1 MDIAP
6 LPVGIDGRYREA
18 RVRTSGNSDWARSYL
33 IVSLLVLIGVFLIG
47 CEQLA
52 PAPAP
57 TPPEEAVPA
66 EPAAP
71 AQPAPPAVEV
81 AVPAEAVPA
90 IPPEVEQFAAEWPMA
105 NRDYANTRATFDST
119 IDSSNVDQLGVAW
132 TMEIPGLG
140 SFGAAATAPLIADG
154 TVYFQDLA
162 SNVFALDLE
171 SGVIQWSAYYTEAV
185 VGPNG
190 PALGWGKLFVQGG
203 ERALRALDMAT
214 GEQLW
219 SVQLGGAAGAH
230 QPYVYG
236 GYVLTGIQ
244 AGTVE
249 AGLPGEVVSSRGYQ
263 GGASGIVYGV
273 DQATGEIRW
282 GFQTVEEG
290 FWGNPEVNSGGG
302 IWYPPAIDVETGLT
316 FWGTGNPAPFPG
328 TVEWPNATSRPGPN
342 LYTNAIIALAYD
354 TGEFIWYN
362 QVKPFDLFDLDFQ
375 LSPILATIQHEGQE
389 QTVAISAGKLG
400 RVLAFDR
407 QTGETVWDTWV
418 GIHQNDELQEIPLGE
433 EIIVYP
439 GVLGGVE
446 TPMAL
451 ADGVVYA
458 TVNNLPTPYTAT
470 AFEAEDGTEAVGNV
484 EARTIFEDGTSEV
497 VAIDA
502 NTGEILWVTEM
513 DNPNFGGATVV
524 NDLVFTSTYDGIIYA
539 LAREDGAIVWSLA
552 IPGGINA
559 WPSVAGDTILFPV
572 GIASPPMLVA
582 LRLGAPGTL
591 PAPQVE

>member
-1 MDIAP
+1 MGNAP
-6 LPVGIDGRYREA
+6 HPAGTDRPSRA
-18 RVRTSGNSDWARSYL
+18 AKAMKSWRSSWASACF
-33 IVSLLVLIGVFLIG
+33 VAGVLVLLGLFLVG
-47 CEQLA
+47 CEPLV

-57 TPPEEAVPA
+57 TPPPEEVVPA
-66 EPAAP
+66 EPA
-71 AQPAPPAVEV
+71 PPTDEV
-81 AVPAEAVPA
+81 AAPAEAVPA
-90 IPPEVEQFAAEWPMA
+90 IPPEIEQFAAEWPMA

-119 IDSSNVDQLGVAW
+119 IDSSNVDELGVAW
-132 TMEIPGLG
+132 TFEIPGLG
-140 SFGAAATAPLIADG
+140 HFGAAATAPLIADG

-171 SGVIQWSAYYTEAV
+171 GGELRWSAFYTEAV

-203 ERALRALDMAT
+203 EHALRALDMTT
-214 GEQLW
+214 GEQVW
-219 SVQLGGAAGAH
+219 SVWLDGAAGAQ
-230 QPYVYG
+230 QPSVYG

-244 AGTVE
+244 AGVVE
-249 AGLPGEVVSSRGYQ
+249 PDVPGPVVAARGYV
-263 GGASGIVYGV
+263 GGATGIVYGV
-273 DQATGEIRW
+273 DQATGEIIWR
-282 GFQTVEEG
+282 FQVVEEG

-302 IWYPPAIDVETGLT
+302 IWYPPAVDVETGLT

-328 TVEWPNATSRPGPN
+328 TVDWPNATSRPGPN

-354 TGEFIWYN
+354 TGDFIWYN
-362 QVKPFDLFDLDFQ
+362 QVKPRDLFDLDFQ
-375 LSPILATIQHEGQE
+375 LSPILTTIEQEGQE
-389 QTVAISAGKLG
+389 RAVAISSGKLG

-446 TPMAL
+446 TPLAF

-458 TVNNLPTPYTAT
+458 AVNNLPTPYTAT

-484 EARTIFEDGTSEV
+484 EARTIFEDGSSEV

-502 NTGEILWVTEM
+502 NTGEVLWSTEL
-513 DNPNFGGATVV
+513 DYPNFGGATVV
-524 NDLVFTSTYDGIIYA
+524 NDLVFTSTHDGIIYA

-582 LRLGAPGTL
+582 FRLGAPGTL
-591 PAPQVE
+591 PEPLVE

>member
-1 MDIAP
+1 
-6 LPVGIDGRYREA
+6 
-18 RVRTSGNSDWARSYL
+18 
-33 IVSLLVLIGVFLIG
+33 
-47 CEQLA
+47 
-52 PAPAP
+52 
-57 TPPEEAVPA
+57 
-66 EPAAP
+66 
-71 AQPAPPAVEV
+71 
-81 AVPAEAVPA
+81 
-90 IPPEVEQFAAEWPMA
+90 
-105 NRDYANTRATFDST
+105 
-119 IDSSNVDQLGVAW
+119 
-132 TMEIPGLG
+132 
-140 SFGAAATAPLIADG
+140 
-154 TVYFQDLA
+154 
-162 SNVFALDLE
+162 
-171 SGVIQWSAYYTEAV
+171 
-185 VGPNG
+185 
-190 PALGWGKLFVQGG
+190 LGWGKVFVQGG
-203 ERALRALDMAT
+203 ERALRALDMDT

-244 AGTVE
+244 AGTIE
-249 AGLPGEVVSSRGYQ
+249 TGLPGEVVSARGYQ

-273 DQATGEIRW
+273 DQATGEIIW

-328 TVEWPNATSRPGPN
+328 TVDWPNATSRPGPN

-354 TGEFIWYN
+354 SGEFIWYN

-375 LSPILATIQHEGQE
+375 LSPILTTIQHEGQE
-389 QTVAISAGKLG
+389 RPVAISSGKLG

-407 QTGETVWDTWV
+407 QTGETIWDTWV
-418 GIHQNDELQEIPLGE
+418 GIHQNDELQEIPPGE

-470 AFEAEDGTEAVGNV
+470 AFEAKDGTEAVANV
-484 EARTIFEDGTSEV
+484 EARTIFEDGASEV

-502 NTGEILWVTEM
+502 NTGEILWVTEL

-524 NDLVFTSTYDGIIYA
+524 NDLVFTSTYDGILYA
-539 LAREDGAIVWSLA
+539 LAREDGEIVWSLA
-552 IPGGINA
+552 VPGGINA
-559 WPSVAGDTILFPV
+559 WPSVAGDTLLVPV
-572 GIASPPMLVA
+572 GIGSPPMLVA
-582 LRLGAPGTL
+582 FRLGAPGAL
-591 PAPQVE
+591 PAPEVE